1 MENLPHE
8 LWMMI
13 GGHLTL
19 SDLCRLSGTCVHL
32 RDVMLEPISSLMRMD
47 ELVISSERDILSKEF
62 LQRYASTQIKRI
74 KIVVPELTHKL
85 VDFLQDVFTACDGI
99 EGEFLTVNLGYCQKS
114 FQVYCF

>member
-62 LQRYASTQIKRI
+62 LQRYASTQMKRI
-74 KIVVPELTHKL
+74 KIVVPELKL
-85 VDFLQDVFTACDGI
+85 KFIEFLRDVFAVCDGI
-99 EGEFLTVNLGYCQKS
+99 EGQ
-114 FQVYCF
+114 